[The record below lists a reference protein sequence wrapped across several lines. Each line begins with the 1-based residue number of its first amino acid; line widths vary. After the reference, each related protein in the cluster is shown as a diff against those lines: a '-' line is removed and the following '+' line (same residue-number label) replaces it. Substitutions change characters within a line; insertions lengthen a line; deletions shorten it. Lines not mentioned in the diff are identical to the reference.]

1 MKDISNYK
9 IVLALVTFLRQEL
22 ARIDGGQASL
32 AEVNRFN
39 AQVSKFVKLYNSGKL
54 LSMVQKIEVQE
65 DGSLLIPDIRTENE
79 VDQAELLELLK
90 PKVFAQLRQEVKTD
104 TADSA
109 VVLVPGCDNNINTVV
124 VV

>member
-22 ARIDGGQASL
+22 ARIDGGQTSL